1 MPALG
6 VTLPLPQI
14 PLRFR
19 PIADAAIATGR
30 PARTIRNWARD
41 GRIDRMTHPRT
52 GAVLVDLVAAQEL
65 SQRAGRRN
73 RSKPNASTMDHEMVV
88 DEAPLAA

>member
-1 MPALG
+1 M
-6 VTLPLPQI
+6 TLPLPQI

-19 PIADAAIATGR
+19 PIADVVLVTGR

-52 GAVLVDLVAAQEL
+52 GAVLVDLVAALEL

-73 RSKPNASTMDHEMVV
+73 RSTTAAASDIDHGMVA